1 MSGAP
6 EVILDSFASRDNRS
20 WRFSGPVETITA
32 ATPEDVIPALERV
45 ESRVAEGFHAAGFVS
60 YEAASGLKKTL
71 ATRPQGDFPLLW
83 FGIFRERLAVPEPSL
98 RDLGNSEEYIVSDP
112 QFSISGNDYCAAVDR
127 IREYIAAG
135 DTYQVNFTMK
145 QRFRFRGEELSF
157 YRDLCR
163 SQRAPYCAF
172 IDLGRYRVLSA
183 SPELFFRLREGILTT
198 RPMKGTAK
206 RGRWPGEDSE
216 IVRNFRTDPKEQA
229 ENLMIV
235 DLLRNDMGIVSETGS
250 VGVTSL
256 FDVETLESVHQMTST
271 ITSRLRPETGV
282 AELFQA
288 LFPCGSVTGAPKR
301 RTMEIIAELEDSPR
315 NIYTGCIGYISP
327 GREAVFSVA
336 IRTVLIDR
344 EKGTGELGLGSG
356 ITWDSKPR
364 NEYEECLAKGRF
376 ALMRIPEFRLLES
389 LLYEEGAGYFLM
401 ERHLDRLN
409 GSAGYFGFEL
419 NISEVREALEKYSLS
434 LKGSHKVRLLLC
446 REGSFDIESE
456 PVSEKLVN
464 ETVTVAF
471 AESRVDSANVFL
483 YHKTEN
489 RSFYNA
495 ELARRPDCTEVIF
508 LNERGEVTEG
518 ANSNVVARIN
528 GSLLTPPLDSGLLPG
543 TFREELIETGIIIER
558 VVTGP
563 ELAGAEEIF
572 LINSV
577 RKWRKACLAGSQEME
592 IINP

>member
-1 MSGAP
+1 MSETP

-20 WRFSGPVETITA
+20 WRFSGPVETVSA
-32 ATPEDVIPALERV
+32 ATPADVIPALEKV
-45 ESRVAEGFHAAGFVS
+45 ESRIAEGFHAAGFVS
-60 YEAASGLKKTL
+60 YEAASGLKTTF
-71 ATRPQGDFPLLW
+71 ATRPRGDFPLLW
-83 FGIFRERLAVPEPSL
+83 FGIFRERHASAETSMPGAGV
-98 RDLGNSEEYIVSDP
+98 SEEYIISDP
-112 QFSISGNDYCAAVDR
+112 QFSLSENDYCLAVDR

-145 QRFRFRGEELSF
+145 QRFRFRGDEMSF

-172 IDLGRYRVLSA
+172 INLGRYRILSA
-183 SPELFFRLREGILTT
+183 SPELFFRLREDTLTT
-198 RPMKGTAK
+198 RPMKGTAR

-216 IVRNFRTDPKEQA
+216 IVGKFRTDPKEQA

-271 ITSRLRPETGV
+271 ITSRLRPETGLI
-282 AELFQA
+282 ELFQA

-315 NIYTGCIGYISP
+315 NIYTGCIGYLSP

-336 IRTVLIDR
+336 IRTVLIDS

-364 NEYEECLAKGRF
+364 NEYEECLVKGRF
-376 ALMRIPEFRLLES
+376 ALMRVPEFRLLES
-389 LLYEEGAGYFLM
+389 LLYEEENGYFLLD
-401 ERHLDRLN
+401 RHLRRLAA
-409 GSAGYFGFEL
+409 SAAYFGFAL
-419 NISEVREALEKYSLS
+419 NIFQVRDALEKHSRS

-446 REGSFDIESE
+446 REGSFEVESE
-456 PVSEKLVN
+456 PVPEKVPN
-464 ETVTVAF
+464 ETVTA
-471 AESRVDSANVFL
+471 ALAGSRVDSSNIFL
-483 YHKTEN
+483 YHKTDN
-489 RSFYNA
+489 RSFYNR
-495 ELARRPDCTEVIF
+495 ELAGRPDCIEIIF
-508 LNERGEVTEG
+508 LNERGQVTEG
-518 ANSNVVARIN
+518 ANSNIVARI
-528 GSLLTPPLDSGLLPG
+528 GGELYTPPLDSGLLPG
-543 TFREELIETGIIIER
+543 TFREELIETGIITER
-558 VVTGP
+558 TITGP
-563 ELAGAEEIF
+563 ELDEAEEVF

-577 RKWRKACLAGSQEME
+577 RKWRKVRLAR
-592 IINP
+592 P